1 MTPRPPAQP
10 PGHYQL
16 GRAPTPAELRGW
28 DIDVAPDGAGLPAGS
43 GTVAQGRELFAQRC
57 VACHGDA
64 GKGGPGGALAGG
76 QGSLTSKKPVKTVG
90 SFWPYA
96 TTLYDYINRAMPWDA
111 PQSLNPNQVYALTA
125 YVLHVNGIVGADTV
139 MDARS
144 LPAVKMPNRD
154 GFTLFTGRDIAPQ
167 ACMRDCR

>member
-1 MTPRPPAQP
+1 M
-10 PGHYQL
+10 
-16 GRAPTPAELRGW
+16 
-28 DIDVAPDGAGLPAGS
+28 
-43 GTVAQGRELFAQRC
+43 
-57 VACHGDA
+57 
-64 GKGGPGGALAGG
+64 
-76 QGSLTSKKPVKTVG
+76 KTVG

-96 TTLYDYINRAMPWDA
+96 TTLYDYIHRAMPWDS

-125 YVLHVNGIVGADTV
+125 YVLHVNGIVGADAV

-154 GFTLFTGRDIAPQ
+154 GFTLFTGQDIAPQ